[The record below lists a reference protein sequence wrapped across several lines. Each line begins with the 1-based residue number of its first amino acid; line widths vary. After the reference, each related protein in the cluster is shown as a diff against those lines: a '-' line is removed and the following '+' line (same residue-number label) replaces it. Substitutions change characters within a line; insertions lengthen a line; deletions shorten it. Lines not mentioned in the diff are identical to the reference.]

1 MATALKTRSGIS
13 HAFLII
19 LVGLLVSCTPAPEP
33 YQWPLPEGFPQPAVP
48 ADNPMSAAK
57 VELGR
62 YLFYDKA
69 LSGNGQQSCASC
81 HQQAFA
87 FAEPQ
92 AVSIG
97 STAEQHRRNALALVN
112 VAYNKTLT
120 WAHPDLQQIEQQL
133 LIPMFGEQPVEL
145 GISGHEPQVLQQLQR
160 EPYPAL
166 FDAAFGDEDVNFQRV
181 TQALASFVRSLVS
194 LQAPFDRYAYQGDD
208 NALTPQQI
216 DGMNLFFSERLECH
230 HCHGG
235 FNFTQS
241 TSHEK
246 QPLDRRPFHNTGLY
260 FTGRQQVAGQGYP
273 DKDRGL
279 AELTMQEGD
288 DGRFRAPTLRNI
300 ALTAPYMHDGSVA
313 TLEQVL
319 DLYQQGGRELNSGPF
334 IGDGRLHPVKSNFV
348 RGFDLTAEERAAVLA
363 FLQSLTDPHF
373 ITNPAHAD
381 PWPAL
386 TTAGSR
392 SQP

>member
-1 MATALKTRSGIS
+1 MRVVVLSLLLMLLSG
-13 HAFLII
+13 
-19 LVGLLVSCTPAPEP
+19 CTPAPAP
-33 YQWPLPEGFPQPAVP
+33 YVWPLPAGFPKPAVP
-48 ADNPMSAAK
+48 AENPMSAAK
-57 VELGR
+57 AELGR

-81 HQQAFA
+81 HQQQHA
-87 FAEPQ
+87 FAEPTP
-92 AVSIG
+92 VSIG
-97 STAEQHRRNALALVN
+97 STGERHRRNALALVN

-120 WAHPDLQQIEQQL
+120 WAHPDLQQIEQQVL
-133 LIPMFGEQPVEL
+133 LPMFGEQPVEL
-145 GISGHEPQVLQQLQR
+145 GISGHETQVLQQLQR
-160 EPYPAL
+160 GPYPAL
-166 FDAAFGDEDVNFQRV
+166 FAAAFGEEQASFLHV
-181 TQALASFVRSLVS
+181 TQALASFVRSLIS
-194 LQAPFDRYAYQGDD
+194 LEAPFDRYAYQGDD
-208 NALTPQQI
+208 RALTAEQI

-279 AELTMQEGD
+279 AELTMQTGD

-319 DLYQQGGRELNSGPF
+319 DLYQQGGRNTSEGAWP
-334 IGDGRLHPVKSNFV
+334 GDGRLHPAKSNFV
-348 RGFDLTAEERAAVLA
+348 KGFDLSPEERAAVLA

-373 ITNPAHAD
+373 VTNPAHAD
-381 PWPAL
+381 PWPAPPA
-386 TTAGSR
+386 AGSR

>member
-1 MATALKTRSGIS
+1 MAITLRLFRLMQSA
-13 HAFLII
+13 A
-19 LVGLLVSCTPAPEP
+19 LLVLLSSCTPAPQP
-33 YQWPLPEGFPQPAVP
+33 YQWPLPEGFPKPAVP

-57 VELGR
+57 AELGR

-92 AVSIG
+92 AVSAG
-97 STAEQHRRNALALVN
+97 STGERHRRNALALVN

-145 GISGHEPQVLQQLQR
+145 GISGHEQQVLQQLKR
-160 EPYPAL
+160 GPYPAL
-166 FDAAFGDEDVNFQRV
+166 FEAAFGDEAVDFQRV

-208 NALTPQQI
+208 SALTPQQI

-260 FTGRQQVAGQGYP
+260 FTGRQQVAGLGYP

-279 AELTMQEGD
+279 AELTMQQSD

-319 DLYQQGGRELNSGPF
+319 DLYQQGGRYSSEGAWP
-334 IGDGRLHPVKSNFV
+334 GDGRLHPAKSNFV
-348 RGFDLTAEERAAVLA
+348 KGFDLTAEERAAVLA

-373 ITNPAHAD
+373 ITNPAYAD
-381 PWPAL
+381 PWPASPA
-386 TTAGSR
+386 AGSR

>member
-1 MATALKTRSGIS
+1 MATPLRLFTLSKATAVLMLTAL
-13 HAFLII
+13 
-19 LVGLLVSCTPAPEP
+19 LLSCTPAPQP
-33 YQWPLPEGFPQPAVP
+33 YQWPLPEGFPKPAVP

-57 VELGR
+57 AELGR

-81 HQQAFA
+81 HQQASA
-87 FAEPQ
+87 FAESS
-92 AVSIG
+92 AVSTG
-97 STAEQHRRNALALVN
+97 STGDKHRRNALALIN

-120 WAHPDLQQIEQQL
+120 WAHPELQQIEQQL
-133 LIPMFGEQPVEL
+133 LIPMFGQQPVEL
-145 GISGHEPQVLQQLQR
+145 GISGREPQVLQQLQR

-166 FDAAFGDEDVNFQRV
+166 FDAAFGDEEVNFQRV
-181 TQALASFVRSLVS
+181 TQALASFVRSLIS
-194 LQAPFDRYAYQGDD
+194 LQSPFDRYAYQGDD
-208 NALTPQQI
+208 SALTPEQI
-216 DGMNLFFSERLECH
+216 TGMNLFFSERLECH

-260 FTGRQQVAGQGYP
+260 FTARQQVDGLGYP

-279 AELTMQEGD
+279 AELTMQQSD

-313 TLEQVL
+313 TLGQVL
-319 DLYQQGGRELNSGPF
+319 DLYQQGGRNSQQGPWQ
-334 IGDGRLHPVKSNFV
+334 GDGRLHPAKSNFV
-348 RGFDLTAEERAAVLA
+348 KGFDLTAEERAAVLA
-363 FLQSLTDPHF
+363 FLHSLTDKHF
-373 ITNPAHAD
+373 VSNPAYAD

-386 TTAGSR
+386 QAAGIR

>member
-1 MATALKTRSGIS
+1 MAITLRLFTLMQSA
-13 HAFLII
+13 A
-19 LVGLLVSCTPAPEP
+19 LLVLLNSCTPAPQP
-33 YQWPLPEGFPQPAVP
+33 YQWPLPEGFPKPAVP

-57 VELGR
+57 AELGR

-92 AVSIG
+92 AVSAG
-97 STAEQHRRNALALVN
+97 STGERHRRNALALVN

-133 LIPMFGEQPVEL
+133 LIPMFGDQPVEL
-145 GISGHEPQVLQQLQR
+145 GISGHEQQVLQQLQR

-166 FDAAFGDEDVNFQRV
+166 FEAAFGDEDVDFQRV

-194 LQAPFDRYAYQGDD
+194 LQAPFDRYAYQSDD
-208 NALTPQQI
+208 SALTPQQI

-279 AELTMQEGD
+279 AELTMQQSD

-319 DLYQQGGRELNSGPF
+319 DLYQQGGRYSSEGAWP
-334 IGDGRLHPVKSNFV
+334 GDGRLHPAKSNFV
-348 RGFDLTAEERAAVLA
+348 KGFDLTAEERAAVLA

-373 ITNPAHAD
+373 ITNPAYAD
-381 PWPAL
+381 PWPASPA
-386 TTAGSR
+386 AGSR

>member
-1 MATALKTRSGIS
+1 MAITLRLFMLMQSA
-13 HAFLII
+13 A
-19 LVGLLVSCTPAPEP
+19 LLVLLSSCTPAPQP
-33 YQWPLPEGFPQPAVP
+33 YQWPLPEGFPKPAVP

-57 VELGR
+57 AELGR

-92 AVSIG
+92 AVSAG
-97 STAEQHRRNALALVN
+97 STGERHRRNALALVN

-145 GISGHEPQVLQQLQR
+145 GISGHESQVLQQLQR
-160 EPYPAL
+160 GPYPAL
-166 FDAAFGDEDVNFQRV
+166 FEAAFGDEDVDFQRV

-208 NALTPQQI
+208 SALTPQQI

-279 AELTMQEGD
+279 AELTMQQSD

-319 DLYQQGGRELNSGPF
+319 DLYQQGGRNTSEGGWL
-334 IGDGRLHPVKSNFV
+334 GDGRLHPAKSNFV
-348 RGFDLTAEERAAVLA
+348 KGFDLTAEERAAVLA
-363 FLQSLTDPHF
+363 FLQSLTDPHV
-373 ITNPAHAD
+373 ITNPAYAD
-381 PWPAL
+381 PWPASPA
-386 TTAGSR
+386 AGSR

>member
-1 MATALKTRSGIS
+1 MAVTLKTARTL
-13 HAFLII
+13 ALAC
-19 LVGLLVSCTPAPEP
+19 LLSSCTPAPQP
-33 YQWPLPEGFPQPAVP
+33 YQWPLPEGFPKPAVP
-48 ADNPMSAAK
+48 ADNPMSAEK

-81 HQQAFA
+81 HQQASA
-87 FAEPQ
+87 FAEPGS
-92 AVSIG
+92 VSTG
-97 STAEQHRRNALALVN
+97 STGERHRRNALALIN

-120 WAHPDLQQIEQQL
+120 WAHPELQQIEQQL

-145 GISGHEPQVLQQLQR
+145 GISGHQTQVLQQLQR
-160 EPYPAL
+160 GPYPAL
-166 FDAAFGDEDVNFQRV
+166 FDAAFGDEEVNFPRV
-181 TQALASFVRSLVS
+181 TQALASFVRSLIS
-194 LQAPFDRYAYQGDD
+194 LQSPFDRYAYQGDD
-208 NALTPQQI
+208 SALTPEQI
-216 DGMNLFFSERLECH
+216 NGMNLFFSERLECH

-260 FTGRQQVAGQGYP
+260 FTARQQVEGLGYP

-279 AELTMQEGD
+279 AELSMQQND

-319 DLYQQGGRELNSGPF
+319 DLYQQGGRNTTLGPWQ
-334 IGDGRLHPVKSNFV
+334 GDGRLHPVKSNFV
-348 RGFDLTAEERAAVLA
+348 KGFDLTAEERAAVLA
-363 FLQSLTDPHF
+363 FLQSLTDTHF
-373 ITNPAHAD
+373 VSNPAYAD
-381 PWPAL
+381 PWP
-386 TTAGSR
+386 TQAGAR

>member
-1 MATALKTRSGIS
+1 MKLLYPPFTWISS
-13 HAFLII
+13 HARQARVWAMITTI
-19 LVGLLVSCTPAPEP
+19 SLLNSCTDAPPAP
-33 YQWPLPEGFPQPAVP
+33 YSWQMP
-48 ADNPMSAAK
+48 ADFPKPTVPTENPMSAAK

-62 YLFYDKA
+62 FLFYDQQ

-87 FAEPQ
+87 FSEPKTSS
-92 AVSIG
+92 VG
-97 STAEQHRRNALALVN
+97 STGELHRRNALALVN
-112 VAYNKTLT
+112 IAYNKTLT
-120 WAHPDLQQIEQQL
+120 WAHDGITDIEHQL

-145 GISGHEPQVLQQLQR
+145 GITGHEPQVLQALTR
-160 EPYPAL
+160 EPYPKL
-166 FDAAFGDEDVNFQRV
+166 FKAAFGDEQVDFQRV
-181 TQALASFVRSLVS
+181 TQALASFVRSLIS

-208 NALTPQQI
+208 SALSPEQI
-216 DGMNLFFSERLECH
+216 NGMNLFFSERLECH

-260 FTGRQQVAGQGYP
+260 LSKRQQVAGEGYP

-279 AELTMQEGD
+279 AEVTLNPAD

-313 TLEQVL
+313 TLPEVL
-319 DLYQQGGRELNSGPF
+319 QLYLDGGRNITQGPYA
-334 IGDGRLHPVKSNFV
+334 GDGRRHPQKSAFVK
-348 RGFDLTAEERAAVLA
+348 GIDLTPEEQAAVLA
-363 FLQSLTDPHF
+363 FLNSLTDPTF
-373 ITNPAHAD
+373 IQNPAHSN
-381 PWPAL
+381 PW
-386 TTAGSR
+386 
-392 SQP
+392 Q